1 MAACLQIAGLK
12 RADYLFRVPLVG
24 ARTAGTAMCMLTH
37 DGAVSSYCC
46 PYRRRPVSCGVSCRW
61 AVWWWPG
68 ASVGR
73 RQTVGL

>member
-37 DGAVSSYCC
+37 DGAVSLIAALTGGG
-46 PYRRRPVSCGVSCRW
+46 RCR
-61 AVWWWPG
+61 AG
-68 ASVGR
+68 FLAGELSGGGR
-73 RQTVGL
+73 GRQSGDGKLSA